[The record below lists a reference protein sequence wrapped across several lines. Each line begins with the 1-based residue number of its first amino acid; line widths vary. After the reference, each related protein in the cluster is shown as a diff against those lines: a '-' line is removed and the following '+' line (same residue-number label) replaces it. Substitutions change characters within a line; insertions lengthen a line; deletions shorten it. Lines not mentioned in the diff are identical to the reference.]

1 MEHNVTLKQLA
12 TVLGVS
18 MERIRTVARKPVTGQ
33 PYDPKAVNWDAID
46 AFVGNRLA
54 RTDFDTVEE
63 VYEAAAQV
71 VTSTGRALGGSAAP
85 KKMLKAIDVAGY
97 DEDGTVIICEIATTP
112 ERKGNLSVGDLITEK
127 KTGIKCEVVYVDETI
142 VVYKPIA
149 DHDEDTYVLTHSI
162 GNRNFNSKFVIGEY
176 TPATTNENVEN
187 DSNDVDDAE
196 E

>member
-12 TVLGVS
+12 TVLGVP
-18 MERIRTVARKPVTGQ
+18 MERIRTVARKPITGQ
-33 PYDPKAVNWDAID
+33 PYDPKAINWDAID
-46 AFVGNRLA
+46 AFVSNRLA
-54 RTDFDTVEE
+54 RTDFDSVEE
-63 VYEAAAQV
+63 VYAAAAKV

-97 DEDGTVIICEIATTP
+97 DEDGAAILCEIATTP
-112 ERKGNLSVGDLITEK
+112 ERKGNLSIGDLITEK
-127 KTGIKCEVVYVDETI
+127 KTGVKCEVVYADETI
-142 VVYKPIA
+142 VVYKAIA
-149 DHDEDTYVLTHSI
+149 EHDEDTYVLTHSI

-187 DSNDVDDAE
+187 DSDDVDDAE